1 MIHKVLHYF
10 LVFLLVTAFWAGVL
24 SMIPAPDSGR
34 YYNCDLAEISPDIPL
49 EVKDQCREIR
59 YQRWLEQNRS
69 ST

>member
-1 MIHKVLHYF
+1 MRKVLHYF

-49 EVKDQCREIR
+49 EVKEQCRKLRHDQAIKKNS
-59 YQRWLEQNRS
+59 LS
-69 ST
+69 I